1 MPFAKSQ
8 DGLNLHYAV
17 HDYTDPWKSAPVL
30 ILQHGYGRSSR
41 FWYNLIPNLSRFYK
55 VVCPDMRGLGQSSKD
70 FDLGSGISVDN
81 FVSDV
86 ISIADAVGADTFH
99 YAGESMGGIIGFAT
113 AARHP
118 QRVRT
123 LSLMSAPLKIN
134 QASQELFKFGFA
146 SRDEAMRSMGSKG
159 WSEAMNTASRFPPG
173 ADPGMMRWYAEEMG
187 KSDVEVLIAM
197 ARFNS
202 TVDVSS
208 LLHGIKAPTL
218 GLYPSDGKTASTD
231 QQRILLDTVP
241 GSRIVHIPSPYH
253 MVWVMAPAACARHIL
268 YFMAAND
275 GTVCDEK

>member
-1 MPFAKSQ
+1 MPFAKSP

-17 HDYTDPWKSAPVL
+17 HDYTDPWKGAPVL

-41 FWYNLIPNLSRFYK
+41 FWYNLIPYLSRFYK
-55 VVCPDMRGLGQSSKD
+55 VVCPDLRGLGQSSKD

-81 FVSDV
+81 FVGDV
-86 ISIADAVGADTFH
+86 ICIADAVGAATFH

-123 LSLMSAPLKIN
+123 LSLLSAPLKIN
-134 QASQELFKFGFA
+134 QASQELFKFGHA

-173 ADPGMMRWYAEEMG
+173 ADPGMMRWYADEMG

-208 LLHGIKAPTL
+208 LLPGIKAPTL

-231 QQRILLDTVP
+231 QQKILLDTVP
-241 GSRIVHIPSPYH
+241 GSMIVHIPSPYH

-275 GTVCDEK
+275 GTVCDEQ

>member
-1 MPFAKSQ
+1 MPIAKSQ

-17 HDYTDPWKSAPVL
+17 HDYTDPWKRAPVL

-41 FWYNLIPNLSRFYK
+41 FWYNLIPYLSRFYK

-81 FVSDV
+81 FVSDI
-86 ISIADAVGADTFH
+86 ISIAHAVGADTFH

-134 QASQELFKFGFA
+134 QASQELFKFGYA
-146 SRDEAMRSMGSKG
+146 TRDEAIRSMGSKG
-159 WSEAMNTASRFPPG
+159 WSEVMNTASRFPPG
-173 ADPGMMRWYAEEMG
+173 ADPGMMRWYADEMG

-208 LLHGIKAPTL
+208 LLPGIKAPTL

-231 QQRILLDTVP
+231 QQRALLDTVP